1 MEIRHVMYR
10 ASLIQNESD
19 ILRIYG
25 NGPLER
31 TIELEKILGMNMCY
45 SVFNGNDIISF
56 CFIGTNKR
64 VYLFKRQGMYENYLL
79 NFPSIFDGEFVVKN
93 EIPKQRIWE
102 KSHFIYLMNHL
113 ISQHILE
120 MGLGGN
126 LNGPGERI
134 EIPKFSTLNEL
145 KMKMEISRICQ
156 ETA

>member
-10 ASLIQNESD
+10 ASLIQNEWD

-25 NGPLER
+25 NDPLER

-64 VYLFKRQGMYENYLL
+64 VYLFKRHGMDKNHLL
-79 NFPSIFDGEFVVKN
+79 NFPSIFDGEFVVKDG
-93 EIPKQRIWE
+93 IPEQRREE
-102 KSHFIYLMNHL
+102 KSHFMYLMNHL
-113 ISQHILE
+113 ISQLILE

-126 LNGPGERI
+126 LNRPDERI
-134 EIPKFSTLNEL
+134 DIPKFRTLNEL
-145 KMKMEISRICQ
+145 KMKMEISRIC
-156 ETA
+156 